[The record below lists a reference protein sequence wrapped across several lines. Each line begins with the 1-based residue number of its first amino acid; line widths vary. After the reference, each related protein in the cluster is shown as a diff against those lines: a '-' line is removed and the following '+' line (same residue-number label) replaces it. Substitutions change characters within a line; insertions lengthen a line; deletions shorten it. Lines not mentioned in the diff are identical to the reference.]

1 MSAKLS
7 ADPDNF
13 PALTLSIWALEDL
26 QKGKSSNQLGEE
38 ERKEEREREEGKK
51 RKKKKKI
58 KAVSDSRGFKISQ
71 KQKVSP

>member
-13 PALTLSIWALEDL
+13 PALTLSIRALEDL

-38 ERKEEREREEGKK
+38 ERKEEREREERKK
-51 RKKKKKI
+51 RKKKKKVP
-58 KAVSDSRGFKISQ
+58 AVLTSTGLSTSEKH
-71 KQKVSP
+71 KVTS